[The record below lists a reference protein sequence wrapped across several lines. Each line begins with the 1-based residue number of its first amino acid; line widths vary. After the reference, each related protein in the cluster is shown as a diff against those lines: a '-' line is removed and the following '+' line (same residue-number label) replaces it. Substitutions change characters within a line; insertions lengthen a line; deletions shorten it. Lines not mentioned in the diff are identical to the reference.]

1 MTRTASIFTYPWDL
15 QDEGVD
21 SALDNIQNVAGLNDV
36 ALAMSYHVSTY
47 FLPHNPKRK
56 LYYGEDGMVL
66 FEPDLSKYGA
76 TKIRPRVSEVVD
88 GPDFL
93 KRQTDAIRGRGL
105 TLTAWIVYGFNHYLS
120 RTYPDAARQDALGNR
135 YLSQLCVGN
144 PGVRAYVLALTED
157 IMEQFAPETVHLES
171 LSYLHFDYG
180 FVNPKVLTPI
190 TEWCR
195 FLMGLC
201 MCDHC
206 AALAS
211 RQGMDGEAFRAEVA
225 EFLEGNLP
233 RLPNPNDAIAPVN
246 PDVIPLA
253 FDGRLQQYLN
263 ARVETATSL
272 FEEVAGLA
280 KSSGARVYAGVPDR
294 EKTDVT
300 GLAPER
306 VGPLLD
312 WVLGQPPVGQLDR
325 TNTPHS
331 ELLVRADPASYV
343 SQRAM
348 ESAIKDNLSG
358 GADGIAVY
366 NYGLVRQ
373 EHLEWLGAAS
383 HLWR

>member
-1 MTRTASIFTYPWDL
+1 MTRPASIFTYPWDL
-15 QDEGVD
+15 QDEGID
-21 SALDNIQNVAGLNDV
+21 SALGNIQDVAGLNDV
-36 ALAMSYHVSTY
+36 ALAVSYHAATY
-47 FLPHNPKRK
+47 FLPHNPRRK

-66 FEPDLSKYGA
+66 FEPDLSRYGA

-93 KRQTDAIRGRGL
+93 KRQTDAIRRRDM
-105 TLTAWIVYGFNHYLS
+105 TLTAWIVYGFNHYLP

-144 PGVRAYVLALTED
+144 PDVRSYFLALTGD
-157 IMEQFAPETVHLES
+157 VMEQLAPKTVHLES

-201 MCDHC
+201 MCGHC
-206 AALAS
+206 VARAS
-211 RQGMDGEAFRAEVA
+211 EQGMDAEAFRAEVA
-225 EFLEGNLP
+225 EFLEKQLP

-253 FDGRLQQYLN
+253 FGGRLQQYLD
-263 ARVETATSL
+263 ARVETASSL

-280 KSSGARVYAGVPDR
+280 KSYGVKVYASPPDGSN
-294 EKTDVT
+294 TSVT

-306 VGPLLD
+306 VGPLLNR
-312 WVLGQPPVGQLDR
+312 VLGWAPAGQIDR
-325 TNTPHS
+325 KNTPQS
-331 ELLVRADPASYV
+331 ELLARVDPASYA

-348 ESAIKDNLSG
+348 ELVAKESLEG

-366 NYGLVRQ
+366 NYGLIRE